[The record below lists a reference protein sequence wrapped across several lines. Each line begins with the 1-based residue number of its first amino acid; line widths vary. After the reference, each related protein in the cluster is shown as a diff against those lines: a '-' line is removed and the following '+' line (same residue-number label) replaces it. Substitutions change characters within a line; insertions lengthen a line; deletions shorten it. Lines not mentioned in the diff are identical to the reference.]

1 MGFRPATFNSDSFKR
16 LCHQATS
23 SSIKIFFNEKLKGL
37 KIYFDDNLPFPT
49 VLKQLFLV
57 QILNRDSVVIEKN

>member
-1 MGFRPATFNSDSFKR
+1 MPSSHKFFNKD
-16 LCHQATS
+16 
-23 SSIKIFFNEKLKGL
+23 FFNEKLKGL

-57 QILNRDSVVIEKN
+57 QILNRDSVVIEKNWVRKLTFLVHI